1 MVPSRTNETIGF
13 IDIGTNSI
21 HLSVVRYYGTVPGD
35 TVFQDKEMLRL
46 GRGLYSEGRIGKE
59 TITKAAIIVSRF
71 VQTSRALGA
80 TEVLATA
87 TCAAREA
94 PDGPDLV
101 RAISKD
107 VDVRVIPG
115 TEGLG

>member
-46 GRGLYSEGRIGKE
+46 GRGLYSD
-59 TITKAAIIVSRF
+59 SF
-71 VQTSRALGA
+71 FFSFFLFFFFSFF
-80 TEVLATA
+80 LSF
-87 TCAAREA
+87 
-94 PDGPDLV
+94 LF
-101 RAISKD
+101 SSFSF
-107 VDVRVIPG
+107 
-115 TEGLG
+115 